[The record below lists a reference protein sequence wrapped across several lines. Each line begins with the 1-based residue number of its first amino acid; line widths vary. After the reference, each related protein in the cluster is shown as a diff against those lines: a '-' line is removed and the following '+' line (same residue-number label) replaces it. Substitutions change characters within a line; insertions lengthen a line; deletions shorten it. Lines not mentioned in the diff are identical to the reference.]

1 MNKSAPSL
9 GATNERPE
17 SARRFVRLFDFE
29 DPDNPDPVPPGWL
42 RAQEDPTLVP
52 SDRFDGEGNPIM
64 RPRSPR
70 PGFPPHNEA
79 AYDNAVAFSGRASVL
94 VPAAGG
100 SASLRLQSGELPIF
114 ADADYAVTARV
125 RTRGVQH
132 GAAYVT
138 ARLLDASLHA
148 IADSEKRSRRV
159 SDEDGDGWSLVS
171 VELPGEHPTAAWL
184 QIDLEVLQSRQ
195 WRSPGL
201 LGAHEVWEED
211 LQARAWFDD
220 VLVYLQPRARL
231 RMVQSCNVAI
241 ASEPVSEEL
250 GTAAPVLEA
259 SVRDLGGDEL
269 RATMRVFDLLGR
281 EVAQREFR
289 VDPSGLPERW
299 RPELP
304 GFGFYRVRLDVL
316 SSDAAA
322 HAPGQTG
329 QRVVVASSTLPIA
342 FLGDLDNPAL
352 SPEQTNAYLQDF
364 KRFGI
369 IGDETDLEHLT
380 IVNQAIQRLGTRF
393 LTLPIFSRSIAKAS
407 AKDALNA
414 RASEI
419 ESILARG
426 QELTFTIEGAPTELV
441 RSAALDPGDPLA
453 MVSRPAEEWFTYM
466 QPVLDRFG
474 QQVRRYQVG
483 AAGEGGA
490 DALFWRSNLG
500 PDLGILRSRLET
512 LVPGPRLSIAWRAE
526 FAPPPAAS
534 EVAASGAADAVALWC
549 PTGLGSDQLPDLVK
563 AWSSP
568 ASGLPTLGQSSLGNE
583 QTVSSRPSEFTLIFE
598 VADPAVFSP
607 HDSVRE
613 LSKSIIR
620 AWSAIDDRPGT
631 SNVRIAIPAP
641 WDHAP
646 ATSGSLTPRAE
657 WPVFANLAR
666 QLAGRRVIGT
676 YPSEPGVVCLIL
688 AHTRGVS
695 GGDTELTR
703 GVLVT
708 WREQPPLPA
717 AVRATTGRT
726 NFTLPGVNVGPL
738 GENIEVVDIFGNRRT
753 LSDSERLSGLEP
765 GDTPMFVEG
774 IDPYLATFVSGMRLE
789 PRFVESIAAE
799 HEAQVVLT
807 NPWPIRITGSLQ
819 IREGDL
825 SGNGGRANAVSTR
838 RNAWSITPAG
848 IVDFAIGPDETYRLP
863 ISFTFG
869 PAQLA
874 GLKPIELL
882 ARVTAD
888 RDYPLL
894 KLATSME
901 IGLKDFQ
908 LDLEAQRLPT
918 TTGPDTVVIASVT
931 NTSTRARSLRLEAA
945 TPNLPTQQLQVSDLG
960 PGQTIVKRFSFRGS
974 GPSMAGRPVIVSIS
988 DLEEA
993 KRLNKSIV
1001 AP

>member
-1 MNKSAPSL
+1 M
-9 GATNERPE
+9 
-17 SARRFVRLFDFE
+17 RLFDFE

-52 SDRFDGEGNPIM
+52 SDRFDGDGNPIM
-64 RPRSPR
+64 RARSPR

-79 AYDNAVAFSGRASVL
+79 AYDKAMAFSGRASVL

-125 RTRGVQH
+125 RTRGVHH

-138 ARLLDASLHA
+138 ARLLDASLQP
-148 IADSEKRSRRV
+148 IADSQKRSRRV
-159 SDEDGDGWSLVS
+159 SDDDGDGWSLVS

-195 WRSPGL
+195 WRMPGL
-201 LGAHEVWEED
+201 LGSHEVWEED
-211 LQARAWFDD
+211 LEAKAWFDD

-231 RMVQSCNVAI
+231 RMVQACNVAI
-241 ASEPVSEEL
+241 ASEPVKEEL

-269 RATMRVFDLLGR
+269 RATIRVFDLLGT

-304 GFGFYRVRLDVL
+304 GFGFYRARLDVL
-316 SSDAAA
+316 SSDAAVR
-322 HAPGQTG
+322 TG
-329 QRVVVASSTLPIA
+329 DQRVKRTIVASATLPIA
-342 FLGDLDNPAL
+342 FLGDLETPPL
-352 SPEQTNAYLQDF
+352 SPEQTNEYVQDF
-364 KRFGI
+364 KRFGV
-369 IGDETDLEHLT
+369 IGGEQDLAHLT
-380 IVNQAIQRLGTRF
+380 IVDQAIQRLGTRF
-393 LTLPIFSRSIAKAS
+393 LTLPMFPRSIAKAS
-407 AKDALNA
+407 AKETLNA

-419 ESILARG
+419 EAILARG

-441 RSAALDPGDPLA
+441 RSAALDPADPLA
-453 MVSRPAEEWFTYM
+453 MVTRPTEEWFTYM

-474 QQVRRYQVG
+474 QQVRRYQIG
-483 AAGEGGA
+483 AAGA
-490 DALFWRSNLG
+490 DALFWRDNLG
-500 PDLGILRSRLET
+500 PDLGVLRTRMET
-512 LVPGPRLSIAWRAE
+512 LVPGPRLSLAWRAE
-526 FAPPPAAS
+526 FAPPALAS
-534 EVAASGAADAVALWC
+534 TIDALSTNESVTSSTVPNSREQESSGLDAVALWC
-549 PTGLGSDQLPDLVK
+549 PTGLGSDQLPDLVRQ
-563 AWSSP
+563 WS
-568 ASGLPTLGQSSLGNE
+568 LPEGGG
-583 QTVSSRPSEFTLIFE
+583 VSSRPEELTLIFE
-598 VADPAVFSP
+598 TADPQVFSQ

-613 LSKSIIR
+613 LAKALIR
-620 AWSAIDDRPGT
+620 SWSALDGRQERSHIRL
-631 SNVRIAIPAP
+631 AIPAP

-646 ATSGSLTPRAE
+646 AASGGLTPRAE
-657 WPVFANLAR
+657 WPVFANMAR

-676 YPSEPGVVCLIL
+676 YPSEPGVVALIL
-688 AHTRGVS
+688 AHTRDVA

-738 GENIEVVDIFGNRRT
+738 GENIEVVDIFGNRRS
-753 LSDSERLSGLEP
+753 LSDSERVNGLDP
-765 GDTPMFVEG
+765 SDTPVFVEG

-825 SGNGGRANAVSTR
+825 GVGARSGAASTR

-931 NTSTRARSLRLEAA
+931 NTSTRTRSLRLEAA